1 MTENHVIRVADG
13 TEVPPGDDGEYG
25 GRVRRGRIECVRWDG
40 DVGKVYVMI
49 SWAGACQG
57 FGWVPLDL
65 SARFLLG
72 VARAAGILRSWVGP
86 REDLALSYLEDAARG
101 SQLVRDRVDRVFAG
115 AQVTCLWCQGENNER
130 MEGIEGPGGRL
141 TVTGFLRACGF
152 VIESPL
158 IWSQRSLEREIAWSL
173 RRAEEARERLRQL
186 PARHWDP
193 GDGTVTG

>member
-1 MTENHVIRVADG
+1 MEIRTADG

-25 GRVRRGRIECVRWDG
+25 GRVVLGRIECVGWEDDRRC
-40 DVGKVYVMI
+40 VYVMI

-72 VARAAGILRSWVGP
+72 VARTAGILRSWVGP
-86 REDLALSYLEDAARG
+86 REDLALSYLQDALRG
-101 SQLVRDRVDRVFAG
+101 SRSARDRVDRVFAG
-115 AQVTCLWCQGENNER
+115 ARVTCLWCRGENHEP

-141 TVTGFLRACGF
+141 TVTGFRRACGLPD
-152 VIESPL
+152 EGPL
-158 IWSQRSLEREIAWSL
+158 ARSQQSLEREIVWSL